1 MPSDPAPLLVLGS
14 PQCMLGG
21 TPLVHEEKG
30 QVSRDQ
36 GLSTAGSHQA
46 TQVPETTANKWG
58 LVAKQLLEVGH

>member
-1 MPSDPAPLLVLGS
+1 M
-14 PQCMLGG
+14 
-21 TPLVHEEKG
+21 HEEEG

-58 LVAKQLLEVGH
+58 LVAKQLLELGH